1 MFVHIKQLA
10 QNKASG
16 YMMLQDLAIYNLLFH
31 SEVFL
36 LQQDLH
42 LFLFH
47 FFSFNS
53 KTCMITRV

>member
-36 LQQDLH
+36 LQ
-42 LFLFH
+42 
-47 FFSFNS
+47 
-53 KTCMITRV
+53 